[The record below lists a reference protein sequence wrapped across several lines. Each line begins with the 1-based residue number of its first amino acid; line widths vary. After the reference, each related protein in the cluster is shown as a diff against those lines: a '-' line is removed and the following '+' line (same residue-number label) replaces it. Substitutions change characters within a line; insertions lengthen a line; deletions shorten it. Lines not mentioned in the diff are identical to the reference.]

1 MIKAKHIAIGVG
13 AAAALYGAS
22 YLIKLNRL
30 SNELET
36 VTKVKIHKV
45 SLTGIDL
52 RIDVT
57 LKNPSGG
64 SINVKHPFVKMIYGG
79 STIASSQIKDVNI
92 KIEKFTE
99 VGIDPV
105 MISIGFLALATTAP
119 ALLKEYRDT
128 GKLNLMVKTVT
139 TINDRLPYTKTD
151 NIILGGGK
159 QA

>member
-1 MIKAKHIAIGVG
+1 MKIEYLLYGAG
-13 AAAALYGAS
+13 AAALLYGAS

-36 VTKVKIHKV
+36 ETKVKIHKV
-45 SLTGIDL
+45 SLGGIEL
-52 RIDVT
+52 RIDVI
-57 LKNPSGG
+57 LKNPSDG
-64 SINVKHPFVKMIYGG
+64 SLTVKHPFVKMIYGG
-79 STIASSQIKDVNI
+79 NTIASSQVKDTNI

-99 VGIDPV
+99 VGLDPV
-105 MISIGFLALATTAP
+105 MISIGFLSMATTAP

-128 GKLNLMVKTVT
+128 GKLNLIVKTVT

-151 NIILGGGK
+151 TVTLGGGK